1 MFGCDYGKPIPSDAP
16 GWLKSLGLRFPSWEV
31 AFPETTKMF
40 EQGTGCMTGVFQG
53 APAFHHHVS
62 LGLVSASDA
71 ASALVYPTQI
81 LASMN
86 GWLAFALVMLV
97 RRKRRFRGQVFLVF
111 TAYYGITRSLMEI
124 LRGDVGRG
132 GIGALSTSQIV
143 GIATFAASLAAW
155 VMLKKRADR
164 SSEEA
169 MRL

>member
-1 MFGCDYGKPIPSDAP
+1 
-16 GWLKSLGLRFPSWEV
+16 
-31 AFPETTKMF
+31 
-40 EQGTGCMTGVFQG
+40 
-53 APAFHHHVS
+53 
-62 LGLVSASDA
+62 
-71 ASALVYPTQI
+71 
-81 LASMN
+81 
-86 GWLAFALVMLV
+86 
-97 RRKRRFRGQVFLVF
+97 VF

-143 GIATFAASLAAW
+143 GLVTFAASLAAW